1 MARVRLRRGSTVL
14 ITILL
19 IGALVLGIWCING
32 LLRNDRVHKERLRI
46 IAAISA
52 AAQAD
57 IEAGRFDSW
66 EWRYDVFDN
75 GPSHGRMVMEIW
87 KPVSSYR
94 SEFERATG

>member
-1 MARVRLRRGSTVL
+1 M

-19 IGALVLGIWCING
+19 IGALVLGTWSING
-32 LLRNDRVHKERLRI
+32 LFRNSRVHHERLRI
-46 IAAISA
+46 LGAISA

-57 IEAGRFDSW
+57 IDAGREW
-66 EWRYDVFDN
+66 EWRYDVFNN